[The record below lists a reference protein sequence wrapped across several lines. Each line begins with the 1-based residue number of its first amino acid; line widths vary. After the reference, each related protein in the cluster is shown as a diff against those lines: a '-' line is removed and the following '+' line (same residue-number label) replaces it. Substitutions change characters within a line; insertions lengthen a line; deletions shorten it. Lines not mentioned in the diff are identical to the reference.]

1 MASISKKIIVFC
13 VGAILCSFL
22 VSTIAKDI
30 PRMEMEK
37 KEEHE
42 FEAQDDDYIGY
53 GAIHHNYERPH
64 PIGDEPPAN
73 KYTRGC
79 EREAHCRQG

>member
-1 MASISKKIIVFC
+1 MIVFC

-30 PRMEMEK
+30 PHMEMEK
-37 KEEHE
+37 NEEHE
-42 FEAQDDDYIGY
+42 FEAQDDEYINY
-53 GAIHHNYERPH
+53 GAMGRNHIGPHH
-64 PIGDEPPAN
+64 DEPPAN

-79 EREAHCRQG
+79 SAETHCRQG